1 MSKIADME
9 ERKLVN
15 DTLIVAHS
23 RKHHGSI
30 GYTIRDNDD
39 VIMIKRGLNKEFLK
53 NDIEILTLHDSKGY
67 YSEYQPMEIWDDI
80 HGFTEAIRSHWTR
93 RLIS

>member
-1 MSKIADME
+1 ME

-53 NDIEILTLHDSKGY
+53 NDIEILTLHDSKGTTLNINQWKY
-67 YSEYQPMEIWDDI
+67 GMIYMDLQK
-80 HGFTEAIRSHWTR
+80 R
-93 RLIS
+93 